1 MGHSR
6 KSVPELGAATA
17 IRLLDNGEFE
27 FEFEFEAETSRRG
40 GGSAQV
46 VNPLH

>member
-27 FEFEFEAETSRRG
+27 FEAETSRRG